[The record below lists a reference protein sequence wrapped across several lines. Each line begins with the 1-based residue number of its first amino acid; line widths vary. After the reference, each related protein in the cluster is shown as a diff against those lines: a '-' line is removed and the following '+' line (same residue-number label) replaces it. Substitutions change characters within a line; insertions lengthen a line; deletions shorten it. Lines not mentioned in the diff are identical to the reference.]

1 MESPGGRR
9 DAGDTADSSGVISA
23 DKIRSSDMGEQVK
36 ELFNWARR
44 RKIMAS
50 FFVAFTLV
58 TGIMIGSVISGRV
71 SAMKS
76 FSGTNATPLV
86 VPDPIP
92 SASSFSAIVNRVEPA
107 VVNIATTQV
116 LEKKPNGK
124 KRLYTLP
131 NKPKPD
137 QNPNEDDDPMQDFF
151 DRFFDGRQ
159 DGPPQAERSLGSGV
173 IVDKRGYILTNNH
186 VIENATKIQVQL
198 NNDTARYTAK
208 VIGADDDTDL
218 AVIKIEVS
226 KELPVAKLGNSEGV
240 QVGDWV
246 LAIGSPFGLQAT
258 VTAGIIS
265 AKDRGGLGLAKQ
277 FQRFLQTDAAI
288 NPGNSGGPLVDL
300 AGQVIG
306 INTAIITGSRG
317 YEGVGF
323 ALPSNTA
330 IAVYNQLIANGRV
343 TRGSIGV
350 SFQEDLGTNP
360 ITLKSLGA
368 PHGVVIEG
376 VEPGSP
382 AEKAGLKGG
391 DVITSVNGQPIKTGN
406 DLVNPIAQA
415 TIGSKVKLSF
425 VRDRTQKETTAT
437 VEDRTHV
444 FPNTAGRMGD
454 QPGEA
459 APSEFGLR
467 VDNLSKDRAQRFGM
481 EGIKGVIVTEVDPAS
496 FASDDLGFTRGDVIA
511 EINHNTITS
520 VEDYRAAVT
529 KLKPGENVVFKVL
542 RRQDSDRILTVFL
555 SGVVPAEGQQQ

>member
-1 MESPGGRR
+1 
-9 DAGDTADSSGVISA
+9 
-23 DKIRSSDMGEQVK
+23 MGEQVK

-44 RKIMAS
+44 RKILATV
-50 FFVAFTLV
+50 FVALTLMV
-58 TGIMIGSVISGRV
+58 GIMIGSVVSGRV
-71 SAMKS
+71 SAMKTLG
-76 FSGTNATPLV
+76 FGGTTATALA

-92 SASSFSAIVNRVEPA
+92 ASSSFASIVNRVEPA

-116 LEKKPNGK
+116 MERRQAK
-124 KRLYTLP
+124 KRRTVP
-131 NKPKPD
+131 ND
-137 QNPNEDDDPMQDFF
+137 QDDPMQDFF

-173 IVDKRGYILTNNH
+173 IVDKAGFILTNNH
-186 VIENATKIQVQL
+186 VVEQATKIQVQL
-198 NNDTARYTAK
+198 NGDTTRYTAK
-208 VIGADDDTDL
+208 VVGIDEDTDL
-218 AVIKIEVS
+218 AVIKIDAH
-226 KELPVAKLGNSEGV
+226 KDLPTAKLGNSDGV

-265 AKDRGGLGLAKQ
+265 AKDRGGIGHQ

-323 ALPSNTA
+323 ALPSSTA
-330 IAVYNQLIANGRV
+330 ISVYDQIVKQGRV

-350 SFQEDLGTNP
+350 SFQEEPSTNP

-368 PHGVVIEG
+368 PYGLVIEG

-391 DVITSVNGQPIKTGN
+391 DVITSVNGQPVKTGN

-415 TIGSKVKLSF
+415 AIGSKVKLTYI
-425 VRDRTQKETTAT
+425 RDRAQKETMAT
-437 VEDRTHV
+437 VEDRTRV

-459 APSEFGLR
+459 APAEFGLHVQELTPARGQR
-467 VDNLSKDRAQRFGM
+467 VGM
-481 EGIKGVIVTEVDPAS
+481 EGQKGAIVTEIDAAT
-496 FASDDLGFTRGDVIA
+496 FADDLGFTRGDVIT
-511 EINHNTITS
+511 EINRVAVSS
-520 VEDYRAAVT
+520 VADYRKAVSA
-529 KLKPGENVVFKVL
+529 LKPGEDVVFKVL
-542 RRQDSDRILTVFL
+542 RRQDSDRVLTLYL
-555 SGVVPAEGQQQ
+555 SGKVPADNQQ

>member
-1 MESPGGRR
+1 
-9 DAGDTADSSGVISA
+9 
-23 DKIRSSDMGEQVK
+23 MGEQVK

-58 TGIMIGSVISGRV
+58 VGIMIGSVISGRV

-76 FSGTNATPLV
+76 FSGTDAAHLS

-92 SASSFSAIVNRVEPA
+92 SASSFSTIVNRVEPA

-116 LEKKPNGK
+116 LEKKPNS
-124 KRLYTLP
+124 RTRRT
-131 NKPKPD
+131 KPA
-137 QNPNEDDDPMQDFF
+137 NPNANPDEDNDPMQDFF

-208 VIGADDDTDL
+208 VVGADDDTDL
-218 AVIKIEVS
+218 AVIKIEVN

-265 AKDRGGLGLAKQ
+265 AKDRGGIGRQ
-277 FQRFLQTDAAI
+277 FQKFIQTDAAI

-300 AGQVIG
+300 AGEVVG

-323 ALPSNTA
+323 ALPSTTA
-330 IAVYNQLIANGRV
+330 INVYNQIIAQGRV

-350 SFQEDLGTNP
+350 SFQEDLGTNS
-360 ITLKSLGA
+360 ITLKELGA
-368 PHGVVIEG
+368 SYGVVIEG

-391 DVITSVNGQPIKTGN
+391 DVITAVNGQPVKSGN
-406 DLVNPIAQA
+406 DLVNPIAMA
-415 TIGSKVKLSF
+415 PIGSKVKLNY
-425 VRDRTQKETTAT
+425 VRDRAQKETTAT
-437 VEDRTHV
+437 VEDRTRV
-444 FPNTAGRMGD
+444 FPNAAGRMGE
-454 QPGEA
+454 QPGEQ
-459 APSEFGLR
+459 APPEFGLH
-467 VDNLSKDRAQRFGM
+467 VKDLTPDRARQLGM
-481 EGIKGVIVTEVDPAS
+481 DGSKGVLVSEVDPAS
-496 FASDDLGFTRGDVIA
+496 FADDLGFGRGDVIA
-511 EINHNTITS
+511 EVNRQSGNTVDEYTK
-520 VEDYRAAVT
+520 AVSQ
-529 KLKPGENVVFKVL
+529 LKPGSNVVFKVL
-542 RRQDSDRILTVFL
+542 RRQDSDRVLTVFL
-555 SGVVPAEGQQQ
+555 PGIVPAENQK

>member
-1 MESPGGRR
+1 ME
-9 DAGDTADSSGVISA
+9 
-23 DKIRSSDMGEQVK
+23 EQPK
-36 ELFNWARR
+36 ELMGWTRR
-44 RKIMAS
+44 RKILVS
-50 FFVAFTLV
+50 VFVGLTLV
-58 TGIMIGSVISGRV
+58 VGILIGTVISGRV
-71 SAMKS
+71 SAMK
-76 FSGTNATPLV
+76 TITANNATPLA

-92 SASSFSAIVNRVEPA
+92 SSSSFSGIVNRVEPA

-116 LEKKPNGK
+116 FEHKSSRKH
-124 KRLYTLP
+124 RSQDY
-131 NKPKPD
+131 D
-137 QNPNEDDDPMQDFF
+137 QDDPMQDFF

-159 DGPPQAERSLGSGV
+159 DAPPQAERSLGSGV

-186 VIENATKIQVQL
+186 VIEQATKIQVQL
-198 NNDTARYTAK
+198 DGNDPNKYTAK
-208 VIGADDDTDL
+208 VIGLDEDTDI
-218 AVIKIEVS
+218 AVIKIDAN
-226 KELPVAKLGNSEGV
+226 KDLPVAKLGNSDGV

-265 AKDRGGLGLAKQ
+265 AKDRGGIGGAGHQ

-330 IAVYNQLIANGRV
+330 ISVYNQIVANGRV

-368 PHGVVIEG
+368 PYGIVIEG

-391 DVITSVNGQPIKTGN
+391 DVITSVNGKPVKTGN

-415 TIGSKVKLSF
+415 TIGSKVKLTY
-425 VRDRTQKETTAT
+425 VRDHKEREATAT
-437 VEDRTHV
+437 VDDRTHV
-444 FPNTAGRMGD
+444 FPSQAGRMND
-454 QPGEA
+454 QPGETVPA
-459 APSEFGLR
+459 EFGLR
-467 VDNLSKDRAQRFGM
+467 VDNLTKERAQRFGV
-481 EGIKGVIVTEVDPAS
+481 EGMKGVIVTEVEPAS
-496 FASDDLGFTRGDVIA
+496 FASDDLGFARGDVIS
-511 EINHNTITS
+511 EINGQAITS
-520 VEDYRAAVT
+520 IDDYKAAVA
-529 KLKPGENVVFKVL
+529 KLKPGATVVFKVL
-542 RRQDSDRILTVFL
+542 RRGGDPDRVLTVFL
-555 SGVVPAEGQQQ
+555 SGVVPADNTQ